1 MSGNIGSIGDDEWSG
16 NIGSIGD
23 DEWSENIG
31 SIDDVG
37 AAAINGIIDDVES
50 LGDIKCT
57 GLAADVEGTAA
68 AESSADIELIDD
80 VASSDEIE

>member
-1 MSGNIGSIGDDEWSG
+1 MSGDIGSIGDDELWGDIGSIGDDEWSG
-16 NIGSIGD
+16 T
-23 DEWSENIG
+23 IG
-31 SIDDVG
+31 SIDDVEG
-37 AAAINGIIDDVES
+37 

-80 VASSDEIE
+80 VASFDEIE